1 MRLEA
6 PRQPKCRRI
15 HCRLPTGPIDKLEG
29 KQIPLENLFIHI
41 GTHKNY
47 TSKHRGG
54 CGELPPKRNCAQREV
69 DSFFFLCPPYEG
81 VTGGPIVVYNPG
93 RGSDKIRFDRPSDF
107 FFSWLKRRRALISH
121 MFFLQRQLHLGGQQT
136 KETEGFDFFRGVVGD
151 NHLGLGVRMAISGK
165 RSVLLGNNRYV
176 CWRLFLPLLETPSLL
191 SLRPKSE
198 QITL

>member
-15 HCRLPTGPIDKLEG
+15 HCRLPTGPIDKLKE

-69 DSFFFLCPPYEG
+69 DSLFFFLCPPYEG

-107 FFSWLKRRRALISH
+107 FFLDLNVGGPSYPICFFFKDNSIWEDSKQKKRRGLTSSGGWRAITILVSGYGW
-121 MFFLQRQLHLGGQQT
+121 RS
-136 KETEGFDFFRGVVGD
+136 RG
-151 NHLGLGVRMAISGK
+151 NA
-165 RSVLLGNNRYV
+165 V
-176 CWRLFLPLLETPSLL
+176 CC
-191 SLRPKSE
+191 
-198 QITL
+198 